1 MSPVQ
6 HPYTFVTDAIS
17 ALAILGTILG
27 YLPYLAAVA
36 GLIWYLIQIK
46 ESRTV
51 QHWWSNRQLIRRA
64 KKVAKLRA
72 REKVIL
78 AELEALESVRA
89 AKHAA
94 IEHVETA
101 KVEAAKLVVQEET
114 QRTGDSTS

>member
-1 MSPVQ
+1 MS
-6 HPYTFVTDAIS
+6 HPSNLLADGIS

-27 YLPYLAAVA
+27 YLPYMAAVA
-36 GLIWYLIQIK
+36 GLLWYLIQIK
-46 ESRTV
+46 ESHTV
-51 QHWWSNRQLIRRA
+51 QHWWNNRKLVRRA
-64 KKVAKLRA
+64 KKVARLRA

-114 QRTGDSTS
+114 QRTEDSAS